1 MESLHYLPPEMVP
14 SHHGDGAQVDLN
26 EPMEIA
32 DRVW

>member
-1 MESLHYLPPEMVP
+1 MESLNYLPPEMVP
-14 SHHGDGAQVDLN
+14 SHHSGSAQVDLN